1 MRYLWLCIG
10 WIALALG
17 VIGAVLPVVPTVPFL
32 LVAVW
37 AFTRSSPRLGAR
49 ISRHPTFGPQL
60 RAWRKRGVV
69 GRRAKVFATLT
80 MACGVGWSLW
90 FALDLR
96 IVAMQALICSAVAIW
111 LISRPEV

>member
-1 MRYLWLCIG
+1 MRFVWLAFG
-10 WIALALG
+10 WLALALG

-37 AFTRSSPRLGAR
+37 AFAKSSPRLGAR
-49 ISRHPTFGPQL
+49 ITRHPTFGPQL

-90 FALDLR
+90 FSLDLR
-96 IVAMQALICSAVAIW
+96 IVATQALICSAVAIW
-111 LISRPEV
+111 LISRPEA